1 MSQMQWRVVVSTV
14 VALYLGG
21 GVASAGPWTPARGH
35 GQIIF
40 GWTLYRTGEEFSD
53 ARNRVSFGNEGEF
66 SKSEINPYF
75 ETGLTDRLTFV
86 GSLFASDQG
95 YRNTYGHLDNH
106 GMGDTEL
113 GLRYRMTGT
122 DRPVI
127 VAVQGST
134 KLATGKTSGAIA
146 LTNGQTDVEGRVLL
160 GGSFGSGE
168 RPPFWNVDAGYR
180 FRAGDPADE
189 VRVDAAIGTYLTRRV
204 MLLAQADTITG
215 MQNAD
220 PRARELN
227 PTLTPDYDLYRLQ
240 GSVVVRVA
248 PRVRAQAG
256 GFVHAWGRSTG
267 AGGGV
272 IASVWLEY

>member
-1 MSQMQWRVVVSTV
+1 MQWRVVVSTV
-14 VALYLGG
+14 LALGVSS

-35 GQIIF
+35 GQVIF

-53 ARNRVSFGNEGEF
+53 ARDRESFRNDGEF

-75 ETGLTDRLTFV
+75 ETGITDRLALV
-86 GSLFASDQG
+86 GSFFASDQA
-95 YRNTYGHLDNH
+95 YHNTFGHLDNH
-106 GMGDTEL
+106 GLGDTEL
-113 GLRYRMTGT
+113 GLRYRLTGT

-127 VAVQGST
+127 VAVQGGT
-134 KLATGKTSGAIA
+134 KLATGKTGGAIA

-160 GGSFGSGE
+160 GGSFGRSE

-180 FRAGDPADE
+180 FRASDPADE
-189 VRVDAAIGTYLTRRV
+189 LRVDATIGAYLSRRV
-204 MLLAQADTITG
+204 MLIGQADTITG

-248 PRVRAQAG
+248 SRVRAQAG

-267 AGGGV
+267 AGGGI